1 MHVLPNHDP
10 VHKVTIVPRGM
21 AGGYTMSLPDEETQ
35 LVTKEKFRDQ
45 LVALLG
51 GRVAEEI
58 RFGDITT
65 GASNDLERVTGW
77 RGRWSRSGA

>member
-1 MHVLPNHDP
+1 MHFLPKHDP

-21 AGGYTMSLPDEETQ
+21 AGGYTMPLPDEETT

-45 LVALLG
+45 LAALLG

-58 RFGDITT
+58 RFGDVLPLAPATI
-65 GASNDLERVTGW
+65 
-77 RGRWSRSGA
+77 WSVSQILRAP